1 MNGRTISRSQ
11 LAALVDDLV
20 GSGVGVVA
28 PVRAPDGRL
37 DYRPV
42 ARFEEAVLDGGLPR
56 LSLKSLFLPPTEP
69 LFSFRKSGPDVAI
82 DSVPTAFPPRVV
94 LGAVPCDAA
103 GVAALDKVMDWDYR
117 DELWFGRRDATT
129 IVSVACGKGDASCFC
144 GATGNGPAGTRGA
157 DLLLVPLEERARAE
171 GFGEP
176 GVRVPREHDEPTVGA
191 PAPSAVAGRA
201 QAGGHLDDRFAVEVV
216 TPKGE
221 ALVSAHAG
229 RFGEPPNEADVA
241 KRRAAL
247 LDGRVEPVGPLAS
260 VTAWLGGHFDD
271 PVWDGI
277 ALRCHGCGA
286 CASVCPTCHCFDI
299 VDEPEGVTR
308 GTRRRN
314 WDTCQTARF
323 TLHASG
329 HNPRSV
335 QDARYRQRVLHKFS
349 IYPERFGELLCTGCG
364 RCSRACPGGMDLPDV
379 LGAIAARSAAPAGGA
394 A

>member
-11 LAALVDDLV
+11 LAALVADLV
-20 GSGVGVVA
+20 GAGVGVTA
-28 PVRAPDGRL
+28 PVRAADGRL

-42 ARFEEAVLDGGLPR
+42 TRLDDAVLDGGLPR

-69 LFSFRKSGPDVAI
+69 LFSFQLSGPDVAI
-82 DSVPTAFPPRVV
+82 DSVPTSFPPHVV

-103 GVAALDKVMDWDYR
+103 GVEALDKVMGWDYR
-117 DELWFGRRDATT
+117 DELWFGRREATT

-144 GATGNGPAGTRGA
+144 SATGNGPAGTRGA
-157 DLLLVPLEERARAE
+157 DLLLLP
-171 GFGEP
+171 
-176 GVRVPREHDEPTVGA
+176 
-191 PAPSAVAGRA
+191 
-201 QAGGHLDDRFAVEVV
+201 LDDGFAAEVV

-221 ALVSAHAG
+221 ALVAAHPD
-229 RFGEPPNEADVA
+229 RFGPAPNEADVA
-241 KRRAAL
+241 NRRAAL
-247 LDGRVEPVGPLAS
+247 LGNRVEPVGELAP
-260 VTAWLGGHFDD
+260 VTAWLGEHFDD
-271 PVWDGI
+271 PVWNGI

-314 WDTCQTARF
+314 WDTCQTSRF

-329 HNPRSV
+329 HNPRSH
-335 QDARYRQRVLHKFS
+335 QDARYRQRVMHKFS
-349 IYPERFGELLCTGCG
+349 IYPSRFGELLCTGCG

-379 LGAIAARSAAPAGGA
+379 LGAIAARAAAPAGGA

>member
-11 LAALVDDLV
+11 LASLVSDLV
-20 GSGVGVVA
+20 GAGVGVVA

-42 ARFEEAVLDGGLPR
+42 ARLEEAVLDGGLPR

-82 DSVPTAFPPRVV
+82 DSVPTTFPPRLV

-103 GVAALDKVMDWDYR
+103 GVAALDKVMGWDYR

-144 GATGNGPAGTRGA
+144 GATGNGPAGTLGA
-157 DLLLVPLEERARAE
+157 DLLLLP
-171 GFGEP
+171 
-176 GVRVPREHDEPTVGA
+176 
-191 PAPSAVAGRA
+191 
-201 QAGGHLDDRFAVEVV
+201 LDDGFAVEVV

-221 ALVSAHAG
+221 ALLSAHAG

-241 KRRAAL
+241 KCRAGL
-247 LDGRVEPVGPLAS
+247 PEGRVEPVGSLAP

-379 LGAIAARSAAPAGGA
+379 LGAIAARAAAPAGGA

>member
-1 MNGRTISRSQ
+1 MSGRTISRGQ
-11 LAALVDDLV
+11 LASLVDDLV
-20 GSGVGVVA
+20 GAGVGVVA

-103 GVAALDKVMDWDYR
+103 GVEALDHVMDWDYR
-117 DELWFGRRDATT
+117 DELWFGRREATT

-157 DLLLVPLEERARAE
+157 DLLLVPL
-171 GFGEP
+171 
-176 GVRVPREHDEPTVGA
+176 
-191 PAPSAVAGRA
+191 
-201 QAGGHLDDRFAVEVV
+201 DDGFAVEVV

-221 ALVSAHAG
+221 ALVSAHPG
-229 RFGEPPNEADVA
+229 RFGNAPNEADVA
-241 KRRAAL
+241 KRRAAVL
-247 LDGRVEPVGPLAS
+247 EGRVEPVGPLAP

-271 PVWDGI
+271 PVWNRI

-286 CASVCPTCHCFDI
+286 CASACPTCHCFDI

-349 IYPERFGELLCTGCG
+349 IYPARFGELLCTGCG
-364 RCSRACPGGMDLPDV
+364 RCSRACPGGMDLPEV
-379 LGAIAARSAAPAGGA
+379 LRAVADRAAAPEGGA

>member
-1 MNGRTISRSQ
+1 MSGRTISRGQ
-11 LAALVDDLV
+11 LASLVDDLV
-20 GSGVGVVA
+20 GAGVGVVA

-103 GVAALDKVMDWDYR
+103 GVEALDHVMDWDYR
-117 DELWFGRRDATT
+117 DELWFGRREATT

-157 DLLLVPLEERARAE
+157 DLLLVPL
-171 GFGEP
+171 
-176 GVRVPREHDEPTVGA
+176 
-191 PAPSAVAGRA
+191 
-201 QAGGHLDDRFAVEVV
+201 DDGFAVEVV

-221 ALVSAHAG
+221 ALVSAHAE
-229 RFGEPPNEADVA
+229 RFDEAFDEADVA

-247 LDGRVEPVGPLAS
+247 LEGRVEPVGPLAP

-271 PVWDGI
+271 PVWNRI

-286 CASVCPTCHCFDI
+286 CASACPTCHCFDI

-349 IYPERFGELLCTGCG
+349 IYPARFGELLCTGCG
-364 RCSRACPGGMDLPDV
+364 RCSRACPGGMDLPEV
-379 LGAIAARSAAPAGGA
+379 LRAVADRAAAPEGGA